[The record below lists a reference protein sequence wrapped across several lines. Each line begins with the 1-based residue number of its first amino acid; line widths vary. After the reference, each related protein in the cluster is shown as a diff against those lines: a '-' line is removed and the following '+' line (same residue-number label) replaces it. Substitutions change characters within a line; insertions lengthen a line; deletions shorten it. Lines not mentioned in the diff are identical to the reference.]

1 LETVDQSKKTLTSA
15 ELTERRRAIDS
26 ALGSLRIEG
35 MELEP
40 EGRAI
45 LERFA
50 KGDMSIG
57 TGG

>member
-1 LETVDQSKKTLTSA
+1 MAKATLPVANVA
-15 ELTERRRAIDS
+15 EIELDNRRLAVES

-40 EGRAI
+40 EGREI

-50 KGDMSIG
+50 KGEMSLP
-57 TGG
+57 